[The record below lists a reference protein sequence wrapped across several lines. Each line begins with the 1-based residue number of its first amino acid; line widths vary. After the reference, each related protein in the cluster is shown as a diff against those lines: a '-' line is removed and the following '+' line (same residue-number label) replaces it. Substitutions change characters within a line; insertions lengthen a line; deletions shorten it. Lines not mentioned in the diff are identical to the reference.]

1 MNQAFKFRDRTRY
14 IINTDRDG
22 QPSQSGQVHSSP
34 EQLQSVIANILDF
47 FAHQDNQNTPPRL
60 LFYCHGGLVDEAR
73 ALQIMQRQYRNY
85 LQNNIYP
92 VFFIWESGFFD
103 ILEDVGN
110 SLVSEI
116 FDPVAPQHTRFFSHI
131 FRGEG
136 PLDETIEELA
146 KGFSGGWSAC
156 KERASRVFGDGGFG
170 WQFLTQLLTA
180 LRSRNLHPEFHVV
193 GHSAGALVL
202 GELLRNLR
210 THRID
215 LPIRT
220 CSLYAPACSLA
231 YFDDTYIPEITAPTQ
246 RIAEFY
252 LYTLTDDEEK
262 ADACIPVRFYRYTL
276 FSIYR
281 KSLLY
286 LISRGLEGAAEDVPL
301 LGMERYAVESA
312 NLAHIWAAA
321 RGAHVT
327 SGTDVTCTSAVDACT
342 LHLSFS
348 QHTHGGFGET
358 AQVLSSTLK
367 TIRREDAL
375 TYPF

>member
-1 MNQAFKFRDRTRY
+1 MNQDFKFVDRTRY

-22 QPSQSGQVHSSP
+22 RPSQSGQVRSSP

-47 FAHQDNQNTPPRL
+47 FAHPDNQNTPPRL

-73 ALQIMQRQYRNY
+73 ALKIMQRQYRNY
-85 LQNNIYP
+85 LQNNVYP

-103 ILEDVGN
+103 ILEDLGH
-110 SLVSEI
+110 SLITEI
-116 FDPVAPQHTRFFSHI
+116 FDPVAPQHTHFFTRI
-131 FRGEG
+131 FHGEG
-136 PLDETIEELA
+136 PVDETIEELA

-156 KERASRVFGDGGFG
+156 KERASRVFSDGGFG
-170 WQFLTQLLTA
+170 WQFLTELLTA
-180 LRSRNLHPEFHVV
+180 LGSRNIHPEFHVV
-193 GHSAGALVL
+193 GHSAGAIVL

-210 THRID
+210 ARKIE

-220 CSLYAPACSLA
+220 CSLYAPACSLS
-231 YFDDTYIPEITAPTQ
+231 YFDDAYVPEIAAPTQ
-246 RIAEFY
+246 RISEFF

-262 ADACIPVRFYRYTL
+262 ADACIPVRIYRYTL

-286 LISRGLEGAAEDVPL
+286 LVSRGLEGAEQDVPL
-301 LGMERYAVESA
+301 LGMERFAKESQ
-312 NLAHIWAAA
+312 NLAHILAAA
-321 RGAHVT
+321 RGAHIT
-327 SGTDVTCTSAVDACT
+327 SGTEVAFTSAVDRSS
-342 LHLSFS
+342 LHLAFS

-367 TIRREDAL
+367 TILRQDAL

>member
-1 MNQAFKFRDRTRY
+1 MNQTFKFRDRTRY

-47 FAHQDNQNTPPRL
+47 FAHKDNLNTTPRL

-103 ILEDVGN
+103 ILEDVGH

-116 FDPVAPQHTRFFSHI
+116 FDPVAPQHTHFFSHI

-156 KERASRVFGDGGFG
+156 KERASRVFRDGGFG

-180 LRSRNLHPEFHVV
+180 LRSRNLQPEFHVV

-220 CSLYAPACSLA
+220 CSLYAPACTLA
-231 YFDDTYIPEITAPTQ
+231 YFDDTYIPEIAAPTQ

-327 SGTDVTCTSAVDACT
+327 SGTEATYTSAIDNKA

-367 TIRREDAL
+367 TVRREDAL